1 MTKLLNVLKDI
12 SIESFHAYWGLFKIM
27 APVMV
32 IVEIGIRFGV
42 VDIVSKW
49 CEPVMSLVG
58 LPAETGLIL
67 ATNIIVG
74 LYGAG
79 AALVALSGDLTLTV
93 ANMTVLGGML
103 LFAHSLPIEQTIVK
117 KTGVSVFFSTVIR
130 LFAAILYAWICH
142 LIFSSFD
149 IFNDPADILIATGTS
164 TSDGSWFEWIK
175 SSALGLFWVFWI
187 LFFLISMLRIMDATG
202 ITRFLTRILTPGL
215 KFLGIGPN
223 AAPLTMIGI
232 MLGLSFGG
240 GLIIREIK
248 KGGLKPK
255 SIFLSMI
262 FMCLCHSLIEDTLII
277 MAFGGH
283 WSGVLVGRIFI
294 SFLLI
299 LPVSFAV
306 MRMSDKTFYR
316 YLFVKPK

>member
-1 MTKLLNVLKDI
+1 MIRFLNILKEI
-12 SIESFHAYWGLFKIM
+12 TIECLHVYWGLLKIM
-27 APVMV
+27 VPVMI
-32 IVEIGIRFGV
+32 IVEVGIRFGIV
-42 VDIVSKW
+42 EIVSKW

-58 LPAETGLIL
+58 LPAETALVL
-67 ATNIIVG
+67 ATNLLVG
-74 LYGAG
+74 IYGAG
-79 AALVALSGDLTLTV
+79 AALVTLSGDLTLTV

-103 LFAHSLPIEQTIVK
+103 LFAHSLPIEQTLVK
-117 KTGVSVFFSTVIR
+117 KTGVSVIFSTAIR
-130 LFAAILYAWICH
+130 LFAAMFYAWVCH

-149 IFNDPADILIATGTS
+149 IFNDPANILIATGTGA
-164 TSDGSWFEWIK
+164 SDGSWLEWVK

-187 LFFLISMLRIMDATG
+187 LFFLISMLRIMDAIGLTRF
-202 ITRFLTRILTPGL
+202 ITRMLTPGL

-255 SIFLSMI
+255 SVFLSMI

-283 WSGVLVGRIFI
+283 WSGVLVGRILI
-294 SFLLI
+294 SFILI
-299 LPVSFAV
+299 LPVSFV
-306 MRMSDKTFYR
+306 VLRMSDKTFYR
-316 YLFVKPK
+316 FLFTKPK